1 MKVTSVIAFALV
13 IIGALVWLV
22 IGIFN
27 FNVVAYLF
35 GSGAGA
41 IVSRV
46 IYSVVGVSA
55 LWLLFYW
62 AIYNP
67 FKMMN

>member
-1 MKVTSVIAFALV
+1 MKIASGIAFALV
-13 IIGALVWLV
+13 IIGALVWFV
-22 IGIFN
+22 IGVFD

-35 GSGAGA
+35 GSGATA
-41 IVSRV
+41 VVSRV

-67 FKMMN
+67 FKMTD